1 MGTVSPTGRALA
13 GDSRQHPSHSRR
25 SEAESAGLKD
35 DRHHLGGREHGEL
48 WPEILTTPR
57 PPPAHSDRPWPRQAG
72 FSLAA
77 VVPMHPTKWPAFTHP
92 LHPGTERSSQG
103 RKSIDIDVNIF
114 IGAKDAS
121 VALGALP
128 RGISHDVTNRSRLER
143 DGQDRL
149 WWGRIAVDLF
159 LSNTEYHK
167 LVERQVELH
176 PFGDLD
182 VGFLGCQSLAT
193 FKAFFSRDKDWVD
206 LASMVAAGRVDGDGL
221 RNDLIAFLGI
231 DDPRVQRLDDI
242 LMS

>member
-1 MGTVSPTGRALA
+1 M
-13 GDSRQHPSHSRR
+13 
-25 SEAESAGLKD
+25 
-35 DRHHLGGREHGEL
+35 
-48 WPEILTTPR
+48 
-57 PPPAHSDRPWPRQAG
+57 
-72 FSLAA
+72 
-77 VVPMHPTKWPAFTHP
+77 
-92 LHPGTERSSQG
+92 
-103 RKSIDIDVNIF
+103 
-114 IGAKDAS
+114 
-121 VALGALP
+121 
-128 RGISHDVTNRSRLER
+128 
-143 DGQDRL
+143 
-149 WWGRIAVDLF
+149 DLF

-182 VGFLGCQSLAT
+182 VGFLGCKSLAT